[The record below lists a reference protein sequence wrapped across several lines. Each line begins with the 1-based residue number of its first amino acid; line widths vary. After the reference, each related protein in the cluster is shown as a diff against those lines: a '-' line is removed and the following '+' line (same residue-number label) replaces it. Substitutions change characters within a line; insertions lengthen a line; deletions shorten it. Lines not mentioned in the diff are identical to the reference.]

1 MPSQHEKHRPV
12 IGGIMIGVAFTRAD
26 NMLLQID
33 KGTLTGLAIREPDRK
48 KVLVTSAHIV
58 SVSG

>member
-12 IGGIMIGVAFTRAD
+12 IGGIIIGVAFTRAG

-33 KGTLTGLAIREPDRK
+33 KGTLTGLATRNSDGK
-48 KVLVTSAHIV
+48 KVLVTRPHIV

>member
-12 IGGIMIGVAFTRAD
+12 IGGIMIGVAFTRAG

-33 KGTLTGLAIREPDRK
+33 KGTLTGLRPASQIGRRCW
-48 KVLVTSAHIV
+48 
-58 SVSG
+58 

>member
-1 MPSQHEKHRPV
+1 
-12 IGGIMIGVAFTRAD
+12 
-26 NMLLQID
+26 MLLQIE

>member
-33 KGTLTGLAIREPDRK
+33 KGNSDGVGDPRA
-48 KVLVTSAHIV
+48 
-58 SVSG
+58 G